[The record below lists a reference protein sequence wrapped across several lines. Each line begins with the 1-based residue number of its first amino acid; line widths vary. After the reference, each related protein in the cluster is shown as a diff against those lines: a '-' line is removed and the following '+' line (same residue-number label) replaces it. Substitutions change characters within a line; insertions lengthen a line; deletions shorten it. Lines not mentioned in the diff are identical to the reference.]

1 MNFQRPDGHSFKQAR
16 ILECVSELC
25 IRSMKL
31 CIPFNTSSMSGSPE
45 VLLPI
50 HWATLEDNDDVESVE
65 KEQSDITKSDI
76 SFGKI
81 GH

>member
-1 MNFQRPDGHSFKQAR
+1 MRAYQAPAFWNAFTS
-16 ILECVSELC
+16 CV